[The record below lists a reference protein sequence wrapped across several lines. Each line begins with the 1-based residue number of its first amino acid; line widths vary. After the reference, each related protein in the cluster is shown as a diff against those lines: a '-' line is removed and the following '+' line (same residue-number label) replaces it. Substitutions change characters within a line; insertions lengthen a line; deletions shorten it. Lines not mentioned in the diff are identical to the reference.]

1 MCNSHLYFHS
11 TYKISCVICTTDADE
26 SDVDDWTEL
35 DKVDEWNWK
44 DGAVERPEQS
54 RRVVNDVI
62 KEATEGNMG
71 RFYDHFLRGFVVPD
85 NDDGTV
91 GDTEVPLFDLILR
104 SCSYSQCRIISLTF
118 SWQWTSSRS

>member
-1 MCNSHLYFHS
+1 MD
-11 TYKISCVICTTDADE
+11 KI
-26 SDVDDWTEL
+26 
-35 DKVDEWNWK
+35 DEWNWK

-71 RFYDHFLRGFVVPD
+71 RFYDQFLRGFVIPD

-91 GDTEVPLFDLILR
+91 GDTEVQLFDLILR
-104 SCSYSQCRIISLTF
+104 SLAILNAGLFLQF
-118 SWQWTSSRS
+118 SVGNGQAAGLNRV